1 MSEAPLYEAAEREA
15 LAARIRVPDETE
27 HLPGLAPSAEEYVR
41 AAYEQALDQLQTLRT
56 KRDELNAQIKVAVA
70 EEELLNR
77 AVAVFDRAAKHD

>member
-41 AAYEQALDQLQTLRT
+41 AAHDRALEQLQTLRT
-56 KRDELNAQIKVAVA
+56 QRDDLNAQIKVAVTD
-70 EEELLNR
+70 EELLNR